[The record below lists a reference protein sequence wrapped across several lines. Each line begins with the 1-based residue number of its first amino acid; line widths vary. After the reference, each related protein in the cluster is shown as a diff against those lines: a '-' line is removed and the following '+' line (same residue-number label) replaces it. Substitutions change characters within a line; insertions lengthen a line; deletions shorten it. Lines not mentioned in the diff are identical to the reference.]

1 MWPPLEDMFLKEKFP
16 ISDEENDS
24 DTGPEV
30 SDVRIVYPD
39 EVSDEDECDVF
50 HIYCGKESESYHAAF
65 SSYSTKYGSMVSWLM
80 I

>member
-1 MWPPLEDMFLKEKFP
+1 MWPSLEDMFLKEKFS

-50 HIYCGKESESYHAAF
+50 HF
-65 SSYSTKYGSMVSWLM
+65 LL
-80 I
+80 